1 VVIGTD
7 CTGSC
12 KSNFH
17 TIMTMTALI
26 WPGKSIP
33 NLIYFLHAWSNKDE
47 NYFSNLRYIFVSLK
61 FKMFYFHFFYYSK
74 FKVFIFYIFQ
84 EQDKKK
90 KKKNK
95 ITLKSERDN
104 DFNVDKI
111 RNRHCDC
118 ELLSTVLQ
126 IALHHDLLIK
136 CLPCLLNIINIL
148 PEIMILTILTKTLYS
163 KHRSSFS
170 LYICLS

>member
-1 VVIGTD
+1 
-7 CTGSC
+7 
-12 KSNFH
+12 
-17 TIMTMTALI
+17 M
-26 WPGKSIP
+26 SIP
-33 NLIYFLHAWSNKDE
+33 NLVYFLHAWSNKDE

-104 DFNVDKI
+104 DFN
-111 RNRHCDC
+111 
-118 ELLSTVLQ
+118 
-126 IALHHDLLIK
+126 DLAA
-136 CLPCLLNIINIL
+136 
-148 PEIMILTILTKTLYS
+148 
-163 KHRSSFS
+163 SSGGNYDFDNFDEDF
-170 LYICLS
+170 I